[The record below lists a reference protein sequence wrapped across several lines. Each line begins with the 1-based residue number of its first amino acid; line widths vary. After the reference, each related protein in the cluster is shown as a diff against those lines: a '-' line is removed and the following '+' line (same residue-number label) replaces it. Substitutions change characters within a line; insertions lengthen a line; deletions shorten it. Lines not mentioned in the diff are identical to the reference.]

1 MSSDPAAKRPSG
13 RRPGKSETRAAILA
27 AAERRFAEAGYAG
40 ASLRAIARDAAV
52 DPALISHFFGSKAGL
67 FVAAVQWPIAP
78 EETVAEVTAGDPGEA
93 GRRLARVFLRHWGP
107 AQSRGPILALFN
119 AAAADPEVAA
129 LRGEFLNSRLLL
141 PILGALGADRRA
153 LRAGLLNAQLNGLGL
168 SRYVTGLAGPDLA
181 DDEEIIDA
189 VAPVLQHYLSEP
201 LTGQPAADTEE
212 DP

>member
-1 MSSDPAAKRPSG
+1 MSSDPAAKRPFG

-67 FVAAVQWPIAP
+67 FVAAVKWPIAP
-78 EETVAEVTAGDPGEA
+78 EETVAEVMAGGPEEA

-107 AQSRGPILALFN
+107 TQTRGPILALFN
-119 AAAADPEVAA
+119 AATADPEVAA
-129 LRGEFLNSRLLL
+129 LRGEFLRDRLLL
-141 PILGALGADRRA
+141 PILDALDADRRA
-153 LRAGLLNAQLNGLGL
+153 LRAGLISAQLNGLGMN
-168 SRYVTGLAGPDLA
+168 RYVTGFIGPDQA

-189 VAPVLQHYLSEP
+189 VAPVLQHYLAGP
-201 LTGQPAADTEE
+201 LS
-212 DP
+212 